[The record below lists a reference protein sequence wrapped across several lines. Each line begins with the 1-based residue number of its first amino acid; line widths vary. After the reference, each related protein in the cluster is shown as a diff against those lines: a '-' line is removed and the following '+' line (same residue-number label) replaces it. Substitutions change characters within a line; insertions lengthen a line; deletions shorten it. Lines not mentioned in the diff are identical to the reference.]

1 MMKKNQ
7 KNEISMLFNIGESES
22 ELVQKL
28 EKIMEKNLK
37 KEKSFT
43 KDLPIE
49 RINIDKMRH

>member
-1 MMKKNQ
+1 MKKNQ